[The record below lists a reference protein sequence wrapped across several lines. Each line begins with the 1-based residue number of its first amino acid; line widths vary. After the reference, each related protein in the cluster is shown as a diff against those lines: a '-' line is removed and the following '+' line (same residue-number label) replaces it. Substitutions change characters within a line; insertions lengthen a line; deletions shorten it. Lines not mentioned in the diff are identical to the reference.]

1 MIAAELNYD
10 IYDKELLAIVECFCL
25 WRHYLEG
32 SKYTIQVFTDHN
44 NLQYFTTTKQL
55 SRRQARWSECLA
67 SFDFVINYRPGR
79 LGAKPDA
86 ITRRPDVYPKKT
98 FQDTTNAI
106 NKKILIP
113 PEQLRAVIAINE
125 GKTLR
130 KIINL
135 TKGLGLD
142 EEGIK
147 YKISMEQ
154 GNKEF
159 TQEGVLILR
168 NGRIYVPNL
177 EDI

>member
-1 MIAAELNYD
+1 M
-10 IYDKELLAIVECFCL
+10 
-25 WRHYLEG
+25 
-32 SKYTIQVFTDHN
+32 
-44 NLQYFTTTKQL
+44 
-55 SRRQARWSECLA
+55 
-67 SFDFVINYRPGR
+67 
-79 LGAKPDA
+79 GAKPDA
-86 ITRRPDVYPKKT
+86 ITRHPDVYPKKT

-113 PEQLRAVIAINE
+113 PEQLRAVVAINE
-125 GKTLR
+125 GKTLC

-142 EEGIK
+142 KEGMK

-159 TQEGVLILR
+159 TQEGILILR